1 MRFKN
6 VREKITFIDSLE
18 NMDNESVKKYIS
30 ILSMLACDKNIDVR
44 LTLARQLVLFDSD
57 EIEEILYGMLF
68 DQNRLVRLEAIDS
81 ISIGRHEKSIEK
93 VQVMLREEGFLIRM
107 YAVATLFDLITNAYG
122 MNEKAFGK
130 YNQIVQQSFQIER
143 NPYVLL
149 SYHKNEYY
157 MHREKGWLLLR
168 NSYTDELDNEKYDLI
183 WTILH
188 TFEEIK
194 NKDNYSELMQV
205 VDYKV
210 EKLSL
215 DQKTFIEE
223 LHTKKVP
230 YKVLILDEDNVFLSH
245 IIALLLCSICRKEDI
260 FIDTAGIGQGILNM
274 NDIKVFC
281 KLNNISCPEK
291 LCSKRITSIYEY
303 DYIICFNTMIDP
315 EMYSEIKVLYYNN
328 VDFKDKEQLMLLCVD
343 IKTKLFGQLEL

>member
-1 MRFKN
+1 
-6 VREKITFIDSLE
+6 
-18 NMDNESVKKYIS
+18 
-30 ILSMLACDKNIDVR
+30 
-44 LTLARQLVLFDSD
+44 
-57 EIEEILYGMLF
+57 
-68 DQNRLVRLEAIDS
+68 
-81 ISIGRHEKSIEK
+81 
-93 VQVMLREEGFLIRM
+93 
-107 YAVATLFDLITNAYG
+107 
-122 MNEKAFGK
+122 
-130 YNQIVQQSFQIER
+130 
-143 NPYVLL
+143 
-149 SYHKNEYY
+149 

-168 NSYTDELDNEKYDLI
+168 NSYAYALDNEKYDLI

-188 TFEEIK
+188 IFEEIK

-210 EKLSL
+210 EKLL
-215 DQKTFIEE
+215 LAQKAFVDK
-223 LHTKKVP
+223 LHIKKVP

-245 IIALLLCSICRKEDI
+245 IIALLLRSICRKEDI

-343 IKTKLFGQLEL
+343 IKTKLFE